1 MQQPGQ
7 VEVKLSQDLRTE
19 GLGNDPARVGWY
31 PESAKLPSLL
41 ERGSVKTRVP

>member
-19 GLGNDPARVGWY
+19 GSGNDPAKVGWC
-31 PESAKLPSLL
+31 PEFAKLPSLL
-41 ERGSVKTRVP
+41 KGGSVKIRVP

>member
-19 GLGNDPARVGWY
+19 GLGNDPAKVGWY
-31 PESAKLPSLL
+31 PEFAKLPSLL
-41 ERGSVKTRVP
+41 EGESVKIRVP

>member
-7 VEVKLSQDLRTE
+7 VEVKLSQDLRTK
-19 GLGNDPARVGWY
+19 GSGNDPARVGWY
-31 PESAKLPSLL
+31 PEFAKLPSLL

>member
-19 GLGNDPARVGWY
+19 RDGNDLAKVGY
-31 PESAKLPSLL
+31 YLDLAKLLSL
-41 ERGSVKTRVP
+41 

>member
-19 GLGNDPARVGWY
+19 NLGNDPAKVGWY
-31 PESAKLPSLL
+31 PEFAKLPSL
-41 ERGSVKTRVP
+41 